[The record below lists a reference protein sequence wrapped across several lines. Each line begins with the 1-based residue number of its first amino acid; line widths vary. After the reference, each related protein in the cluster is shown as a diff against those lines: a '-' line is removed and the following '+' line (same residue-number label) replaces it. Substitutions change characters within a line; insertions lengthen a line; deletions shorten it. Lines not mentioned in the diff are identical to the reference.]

1 MKKTLL
7 TTLMAG
13 TMALTLSA
21 LFSVPAMAAC
31 PVKAQ
36 TPCAKKCD
44 KPAPPME
51 CKKPMSPEERAKMR
65 EARKADFE
73 ARLQLTESQK
83 AQLEKIKA
91 DEKKALAPYKE
102 KIAKERAKMNELFE
116 KERAIRT
123 ESMKKFEATLTA
135 DQKAELEKIKEEMK
149 AEMEQMGPRG
159 PHHPKFGPKLVCPP
173 DCGCSC
179 HDAKAK
185 EPADCN
191 CPCHKAP
198 AKK

>member
-1 MKKTLL
+1 MKKETKMQKTLL

-51 CKKPMSPEERAKMR
+51 CKKTMSPEERAKMR

-116 KERAIRT
+116 KERAIIKYPT
-123 ESMKKFEATLTA
+123 N
-135 DQKAELEKIKEEMK
+135 AEEN
-149 AEMEQMGPRG
+149 GSPS
-159 PHHPKFGPKLVCPP
+159 CPP
-173 DCGCSC
+173 A
-179 HDAKAK
+179 AKSTNNDNNGRY
-185 EPADCN
+185 P
-191 CPCHKAP
+191 KAYRQD
-198 AKK
+198 KKALP

>member
-91 DEKKALAPYKE
+91 DEKKCSSSLQRKNSQRTC
-102 KIAKERAKMNELFE
+102 KNER
-116 KERAIRT
+116 
-123 ESMKKFEATLTA
+123 TL
-135 DQKAELEKIKEEMK
+135 
-149 AEMEQMGPRG
+149 
-159 PHHPKFGPKLVCPP
+159 
-173 DCGCSC
+173 
-179 HDAKAK
+179 
-185 EPADCN
+185 
-191 CPCHKAP
+191 
-198 AKK
+198 